1 MGITPADH
9 KTQTTFLTIW
19 PVGLPDH
26 AAGNAR
32 GNQNGNGHGTVPG
45 TITHLKKR
53 MTASLSS
60 PRIFASVNNE
70 KEVILCLVIKGLCR
84 KALFLFGGLRSSL
97 LGARETEP
105 SRGKT
110 NDKRFF
116 DTRSRKRGFKP
127 LFF

>member
-1 MGITPADH
+1 MGND
-9 KTQTTFLTIW
+9 
-19 PVGLPDH
+19 
-26 AAGNAR
+26 R

-45 TITHLKKR
+45 IIAHLKKR
-53 MTASLSS
+53 MTASLSL
-60 PRIFASVNNE
+60 PKVYTSVNNE

-97 LGARETEP
+97 LGARKTEP

-127 LFF
+127 LFFSKRYHQPYQARYRASRSFRHLI

>member
-1 MGITPADH
+1 
-9 KTQTTFLTIW
+9 
-19 PVGLPDH
+19 
-26 AAGNAR
+26 
-32 GNQNGNGHGTVPG
+32 
-45 TITHLKKR
+45 
-53 MTASLSS
+53 MTAHLYSSNVMLS
-60 PRIFASVNNE
+60 INNQ

-97 LGARETEP
+97 LGARKTEP

>member
-19 PVGLPDH
+19 PVGLSDH
-26 AAGNAR
+26 ETGNDR
-32 GNQNGNGHGTVPG
+32 RNDSGNGHGTAPG
-45 TITHLKKR
+45 IIVHLKKR

-60 PRIFASVNNE
+60 PRLLPSVNNE

-97 LGARETEP
+97 LGARKTEP
-105 SRGKT
+105 SR
-110 NDKRFF
+110 
-116 DTRSRKRGFKP
+116 
-127 LFF
+127 